1 MHLQGRALCVGL
13 SQPMSFERVKRSR
26 PSSGLWIKNNQTI
39 NVVKNFD
46 DNKPV
51 VLFLQKEFFM
61 INWDEF
67 EHIHVIKRL
76 RHILSAWWN
85 VDIIFTDERGQIKG
99 FDAGKTLFANPANG
113 FLMSKE
119 SATSGLSDLVVKTID
134 DLRVS
139 DNRFSLKKW
148 DTGAFDVGVFPIT
161 IENDFMGT
169 VVALGFFRDANF
181 SQRIS
186 EVRDRLAAFGANGEL
201 IEKSL
206 SKFKHLDD
214 NDRQHFCE
222 ICDLVAQEVVTLH
235 LEITRREDRI
245 RELNKE
251 LGSRYKYDNMIGKSR
266 PMQALYA
273 LLDKIKHADSTVL
286 IQGENGTGKE
296 LIAKAIHYN
305 SHRKDK
311 AFVIQNC
318 SAFNDNLLE
327 SELFGHMRGSF
338 TGALKDKKGLFEV
351 ADKGTFFLDE
361 IGDTS
366 PTMQV
371 KLLRVLQEGTFLP
384 VGSTEVRKVDVRI
397 IAATNKNLKEMVE
410 QGTFREDLYY
420 RLNVINLRVPPLR
433 ERKEDIPLLAEFFLQ
448 RASETQGGG
457 KRMLTKR
464 ALEKLYDY
472 PWPGNVRELQNEMER
487 LVVLAGEETKI
498 LPEMLSGKIL
508 EVSEKS
514 KVQGARLQ
522 GKLKDALEELERE
535 MIKEG
540 LRRTGW
546 NKSKL
551 AKELGISRAGLI
563 MKVEKYGL
571 DKRKVARTT

>member
-1 MHLQGRALCVGL
+1 
-13 SQPMSFERVKRSR
+13 
-26 PSSGLWIKNNQTI
+26 
-39 NVVKNFD
+39 
-46 DNKPV
+46 
-51 VLFLQKEFFM
+51 M

-76 RHILSAWWN
+76 RQVLGSWWN
-85 VDIIFTDERGQIKG
+85 VDVIFTDERGMIKG
-99 FDAGKTLFANPANG
+99 LDGNRASWTNPAVG
-113 FLMSKE
+113 FLAMKDTAQASIAE
-119 SATSGLSDLVVKTID
+119 LVTKTID
-134 DLRVS
+134 DLRTS
-139 DNRFSLKKW
+139 DNRFAIKKW
-148 DTGAFDVGVFPIT
+148 EMTGFDVGVFPIMV
-161 IENDFMGT
+161 ENDFMGT
-169 VVALGFFRDANF
+169 VVALGFFKDPEVQKRL
-181 SQRIS
+181 Q
-186 EVRDRLAAFGANGEL
+186 EVRDRLAAFGASGDM

-206 SKFKHLDD
+206 TKFKNLQDS
-214 NDRQHFCE
+214 DRQHFCE

-245 RELNKE
+245 KELNKE
-251 LGSRYKYDNMIGKSR
+251 LGSRYKYDNMIGKSK
-266 PMQALYA
+266 PMQSLYA
-273 LLDKIKHADSTVL
+273 LLDKIKGADSTVL

-305 SHRKDK
+305 SARHDK

-338 TGALKDKKGLFEV
+338 TGALKDKKGLFEM

-371 KLLRVLQEGTFLP
+371 KLLRVLQEGTFTP
-384 VGSTEVRKVDVRI
+384 VGSTETKKVDVRI
-397 IAATNKNLKEMVE
+397 VAATNRNLKEMVE
-410 QGTFREDLYY
+410 LGTFREDLYY

-433 ERKEDIPLLAEFFLQ
+433 ERKEDIPLLAEFFMQ
-448 RASETQGGG
+448 KSTESNGGV

-487 LVVLAGEETKI
+487 LVVLAGEDSKI

-508 EVSEKS
+508 EISEKS

-522 GKLKDALEELERE
+522 GKLKDALEELERD
-535 MIKEG
+535 MIREG

-571 DKRKVARTT
+571 DKRKIAR

>member
-1 MHLQGRALCVGL
+1 
-13 SQPMSFERVKRSR
+13 
-26 PSSGLWIKNNQTI
+26 
-39 NVVKNFD
+39 
-46 DNKPV
+46 
-51 VLFLQKEFFM
+51 M

-85 VDIIFTDERGQIKG
+85 VDVIFTDERGQLKG
-99 FDAGKTLFANPANG
+99 FDGTKMPWTNPAVG
-113 FLMSKE
+113 YLISKE
-119 SATSGLSDLVVKTID
+119 STQSGIADLVTKTID
-134 DLRVS
+134 DLRMS
-139 DNRFSLKKW
+139 DNKFVMKKW
-148 DTGAFDVGVFPIT
+148 DLAGFDVGVFPIM

-169 VVALGFFRDANF
+169 VIAMGFFKDPNF
-181 SQRIS
+181 THRLQ
-186 EVRDRLAAFGANGEL
+186 EVRDRLAAFGATSDM
-201 IEKSL
+201 IDKSL
-206 SKFKHLDD
+206 GKFKHLDD
-214 NDRQHFCE
+214 SDRNHFCE
-222 ICDLVAQEVVTLH
+222 LVDLVAQEVVTLH
-235 LEITRREDRI
+235 LEITKREDRI
-245 RELNKE
+245 KELNKE
-251 LGSRYKYDNMIGKSR
+251 LGSRYKYDNMIGKSK
-266 PMQALYA
+266 PMQSLYA
-273 LLDKIKHADSTVL
+273 LLDKIKSAESTVL
-286 IQGENGTGKE
+286 IQGDNGTGKE

-305 SHRKDK
+305 SNRKDK

-338 TGALKDKKGLFEV
+338 TGALKDKKGLFEM

-371 KLLRVLQEGTFLP
+371 KLLRVLQEGTFTP
-384 VGSTEVRKVDVRI
+384 VGSTEMRKVDVRI
-397 IAATNKNLKEMVE
+397 IAATNRNLKEMVE
-410 QGTFREDLYY
+410 AGTFREDLYY

-448 RASETQGGG
+448 KAGEANGGG
-457 KRMLTKR
+457 KRSLTKR

-498 LPEMLSGKIL
+498 LPETLSPKIL
-508 EVSEKS
+508 ETSEKS

-522 GKLKDALEELERE
+522 GKLKDALEELERD
-535 MIKEG
+535 MIREG

-563 MKVEKYGL
+563 MKVEKYSL
-571 DKRKVARTT
+571 DKRKIAR

>member
-1 MHLQGRALCVGL
+1 MEI
-13 SQPMSFERVKRSR
+13 P
-26 PSSGLWIKNNQTI
+26 
-39 NVVKNFD
+39 
-46 DNKPV
+46 
-51 VLFLQKEFFM
+51 M

-76 RHILSAWWN
+76 RHILSSWWN

-99 FDAGKTLFANPANG
+99 MDGSKPSWTNPAVG

-119 SATSGLSDLVVKTID
+119 TTQHSIAEIVTKTID

-139 DNRFSLKKW
+139 DNRYSMRKW
-148 DTGAFDVGVFPIT
+148 DLSGFDVGIFPIM

-169 VVALGFFRDANF
+169 VIAMGFFREANF
-181 SQRIS
+181 STRLP
-186 EVRDRLAAFGANGEL
+186 EVRERLAAYGANGDL
-201 IEKSL
+201 IERAL
-206 SKFKHLDD
+206 QRFKHLDD
-214 NDRQHFCE
+214 SEKSHFCE

-245 RELNKE
+245 KELNKE
-251 LGSRYKYDNMIGKSR
+251 LGSRYKYDNMIGKSK
-266 PMQALYA
+266 PMQSLYA
-273 LLDKIKHADSTVL
+273 LLDKIKTADSTVL
-286 IQGENGTGKE
+286 VQGENGTGKE

-305 SHRKDK
+305 SNRKDK

-327 SELFGHMRGSF
+327 SELFGHVKGSF
-338 TGALKDKKGLFEV
+338 TGALKDKKGLFEM

-371 KLLRVLQEGTFLP
+371 KLLRVLQEGTFIP
-384 VGSTEVRKVDVRI
+384 VGATESKKVDVRI
-397 IAATNKNLKEMVE
+397 IAATNRNLKEMVE

-433 ERKEDIPLLAEFFLQ
+433 ERKEDIPVLAEFFLQ
-448 RASETQGGG
+448 KAGDVAGGAR
-457 KRMLTKR
+457 RMLTKR

-472 PWPGNVRELQNEMER
+472 TWPGNVRELQNEMER
-487 LVVLAGEETKI
+487 LVVLAGDETKI
-498 LPEMLSGKIL
+498 LPEMLSPKIL
-508 EVSEKS
+508 EISEKS

-522 GKLKDALEELERE
+522 GKLKDALEDLERE
-535 MIKEG
+535 MIREG

-571 DKRKVARTT
+571 DKRKIAR